1 MKIADATV
9 WQVAAGDTK
18 RSYPD
23 VFLDWDVACIGP
35 GRKGSWPEC
44 KDQLTEDGWTK
55 RKLSIIETF
64 HSKMRKG
71 DIVVL
76 RLGQSLVYGL
86 GKVVGDCYW
95 SDQFGDVDGWDL
107 QFVRRVH
114 WFWDYRKD
122 NAGKPHDFNKAMN
135 FGNTVQPLSKKSP
148 VRNWIDSLRVA
159 SEKPPRALVSLPDV
173 EPKPLEV
180 SEVANYLFDQGVATD
195 SINALTEHLGELQR
209 IASWYDRSGVSPSES
224 ETVAQ
229 LVVPL
234 LRTLGWTPQRMAFE
248 WPVKQADKLGRID
261 IVLFS
266 RLPRDKK
273 NLVVVVEAK
282 KRNNAVLAAKLQ
294 AERYSARSGLKECR
308 RLILTDG
315 IRYGVYVKDNGG
327 RFPDT
332 PTAYLNINRMMD
344 SYPILECYGAA
355 EALELISSD
364 WSS

>member
-1 MKIADATV
+1 M
-9 WQVAAGDTK
+9 
-18 RSYPD
+18 
-23 VFLDWDVACIGP
+23 
-35 GRKGSWPEC
+35 
-44 KDQLTEDGWTK
+44 
-55 RKLSIIETF
+55 
-64 HSKMRKG
+64 
-71 DIVVL
+71 
-76 RLGQSLVYGL
+76 
-86 GKVVGDCYW
+86 
-95 SDQFGDVDGWDL
+95 
-107 QFVRRVH
+107 
-114 WFWDYRKD
+114 
-122 NAGKPHDFNKAMN
+122 
-135 FGNTVQPLSKKSP
+135 
-148 VRNWIDSLRVA
+148 
-159 SEKPPRALVSLPDV
+159 
-173 EPKPLEV
+173 
-180 SEVANYLFDQGVATD
+180 ANYLFDQGVAAD

-248 WPVKQADKLGRID
+248 WLVKGADKLGRID

-273 NLVVVVEAK
+273 NLAVVVEAK
-282 KRNNAVLAAKLQ
+282 KRNSAVLAAKLQ

-327 RFPDT
+327 KFPDT

-344 SYPILECYGAA
+344 NYPILECRGAR

-364 WSS
+364 WSG